1 MGNLHFNI
9 GALQKKRGLMKKG
22 VDGGWWLLKNKENP
36 VCVLRKDSTLW
47 STFDISMHWTPI
59 KRKGKEGRKKHSV
72 YKLSELVQHDAMF
85 WKINHLDVTNY

>member
-1 MGNLHFNI
+1 
-9 GALQKKRGLMKKG
+9 MKKG

-85 WKINHLDVTNY
+85 WKINHLDATNY